1 MNTETLVM
9 NIGGSFLVKNES
21 LATFY
26 TTELKTEESIMIQE
40 AATQFLETEIES
52 NLEELE
58 SVAGIDKTPDLLKKC
73 GDLGFL
79 SLEVSEKYGGVNL
92 SLKDVLHYVESMSKG
107 YSFAGALGV
116 QTSIGI
122 APVLLYGSEYLKEQ
136 YIPKMTDGSFIS
148 AFALTEPNAGSD
160 ANAGKTKAT
169 INTEGNYVI
178 NGQKAWI
185 SNAGIANMF
194 IVFAKIEDD
203 KNLSAFIVD
212 RDFGGISFGPEEK
225 KMGLSGWSTRQVF
238 FENTIVPSTHLLG
251 ERNRGLKIALNT
263 LNTGRIKLGA
273 ACLGVSKLA
282 LEHSVNYAIE
292 REQFGKSILE
302 FGAMKDKIAK
312 MTSKIF
318 TNEAIVYRVA
328 NSIDENCEALSQSGM
343 PFSEAKIEALKEFSI
358 ECAIAKVYG
367 SEAQDFIVD
376 ESIQIY
382 GGMGFSAESPV
393 ERLYRGARIS
403 RIFEGTNEINRLV
416 IIKEFLKKG
425 MKGEIDFFSPYTKLM
440 SDLSEPIAAFS
451 EDTIERYEQLVDN
464 LRFLCVLVTGVCA
477 QQYMTQLTEEQ
488 EIAMHISDMLITVY
502 AIESV
507 ALRIKKLKEV
517 DKLNPEIH
525 YPILKTIGFDC
536 FNEMEN
542 TVKNLIACFDKKE
555 DAKII
560 EQAFTKYAQ
569 LPHNNIKE
577 ARRKICAYVEESKGV
592 YNLSN

>member
-1 MNTETLVM
+1 MNSEAITM

-21 LATFY
+21 LDNFY

-40 AATQFLETEIES
+40 SATQFLETEIEP
-52 NLEELE
+52 NIEELE
-58 SVAGIDKTPDLLKKC
+58 SIAGIDKTPELLKKC

-79 SLEVSEKYGGVNL
+79 SLEVSEDYNGVNL
-92 SLKDVLHYVESMSKG
+92 SLKDVLHFVESMSKG
-107 YSFAGALGV
+107 HSFGGALGV

-122 APVLLYGSEYLKEQ
+122 APVLLYGSDFLKEQ
-136 YIPKMTDGSFIS
+136 YIPKMTDGTFIS

-160 ANAGKTKAT
+160 ANAGKTKAV
-169 INTEGNYVI
+169 INNDGDYVI

-203 KNLSAFIVD
+203 KNLSAFVVD
-212 RDFGGISFGPEEK
+212 RTFGGISFGPEEK

-251 ERNRGLKIALNT
+251 ERNKGLKIALNT
-263 LNTGRIKLGA
+263 LNTGRIKLA
-273 ACLGVSKLA
+273 ASCIGIGKLA
-282 LEHSVNYAIE
+282 LEHSVDYAIE

-328 NSIDENCEALSQSGM
+328 NAIDENCEVLSQTMS
-343 PFSEAKIEALKEFSI
+343 FSEAKIEALKEFSI

-367 SEAQDFIVD
+367 SEAQDYIVD
-376 ESIQIY
+376 ESVQIY

-425 MKGEIDFFSPYTKLM
+425 MKGEIDFFTPYTQLM
-440 SDLSEPIAAFS
+440 SELSEPVATFS
-451 EDTIERYEQLVDN
+451 EDTIERYEQLVVN
-464 LRFLCVLVTGVCA
+464 LRNLSVITTGVCA
-477 QQYMTQLTEEQ
+477 QQYMTQLAEEQ
-488 EIAMHISDMLITVY
+488 EIAMHISDMLITIY
-502 AIESV
+502 ALESV
-507 ALRIKKLKEV
+507 VLRIKKLKEV
-517 DKLNPEIH
+517 GKYDGTIH
-525 YPILKTIGFDC
+525 DSLLKTIGFDC
-536 FNEMEN
+536 FNAMEN
-542 TVKNLIACFDKKE
+542 TIKNLLACFDKEE
-555 DAKII
+555 DAAII
-560 EQAFTKYAQ
+560 KQALEKYAHI
-569 LPHNNIKE
+569 PHSNVKE
-577 ARRKICAYVEESKGV
+577 ARRAICSFIKESKGV
-592 YNLSN
+592 YNLSK

>member
-1 MNTETLVM
+1 MSTEAITL
-9 NIGGSFLVKNES
+9 NIGGSFLVKDES
-21 LATFY
+21 LDNFY
-26 TTELKTEESIMIQE
+26 TTELKSEESIMIQE
-40 AATQFLETEIES
+40 AASQFLETEIAP
-52 NLEELE
+52 NMEELE
-58 SVAGIDKTPDLLKKC
+58 SINGIDKTPELLKKC
-73 GDLGFL
+73 GELGFL
-79 SLEVSEKYGGVNL
+79 SLEVSEEYDGVNL
-92 SLKDVLHYVESMSKG
+92 SLKDVLHFVESMSKG
-107 YSFAGALGV
+107 YSFGGALGV

-122 APVLLYGSEYLKEQ
+122 APVLLYGSDFLKEH
-136 YIPKMTDGSFIS
+136 YISKMTDGTFIS

-169 INTEGNYVI
+169 INNNGDYII

-203 KNLSAFIVD
+203 KNLSAFVVD
-212 RDFGGISFGPEEK
+212 KNFGGISFGPEEK

-251 ERNRGLKIALNT
+251 ERNKGLKIALNT
-263 LNTGRIKLGA
+263 LNTGRIKLA
-273 ACLGVSKLA
+273 ASCLGIGKLA

-328 NSIDENCEALSQSGM
+328 NAIDTNCEVLSKTMS
-343 PFSEAKIEALKEFSI
+343 FSEAKIEALKEFSI
-358 ECAIAKVYG
+358 ECAIAKVFG
-367 SEAQDFIVD
+367 SEIQDFIVD

-425 MKGEIDFFSPYTKLM
+425 MKGEIDFFTPYTQLM
-440 SDLSEPIAAFS
+440 SVLSEPIDSFS
-451 EDTIERYEQLVDN
+451 EDSIERYEQVVSN
-464 LRFLCVLVTGVCA
+464 LRSLCVVTTGVCA
-477 QQYMTQLTEEQ
+477 QQYMTQLAEEQ
-488 EIAMHISDMLITVY
+488 EIAMLISDMLITIY
-502 AIESV
+502 ALESV
-507 ALRIKKLKEV
+507 VLRMKKLKEIGKF
-517 DKLNPEIH
+517 DNSIH
-525 YPILKTIGFDC
+525 NALLKTIGFDS
-536 FNEMEN
+536 FNSLEN
-542 TVKNLIACFDKKE
+542 TIKNLVVSFDKEE
-555 DAKII
+555 DAEVIL
-560 EQAFTKYAQ
+560 QAFAKYGQ
-569 LPHNNIKE
+569 IPHSNVKE
-577 ARRKICAYVEESKGV
+577 ARREICAHIEEAKGI